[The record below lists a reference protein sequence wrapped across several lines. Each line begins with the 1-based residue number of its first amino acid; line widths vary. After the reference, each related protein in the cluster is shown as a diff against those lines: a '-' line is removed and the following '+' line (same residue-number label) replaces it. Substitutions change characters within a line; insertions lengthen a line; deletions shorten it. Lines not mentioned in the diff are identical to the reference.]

1 LGALDGQRQSIDR
14 RDAQSAF
21 ADARGEKIITRQNRA
36 ALKDKE
42 QPARSFAFRTAF

>member
-21 ADARGEKIITRQNRA
+21 ADARGEKIITRQNYA
-36 ALKDKE
+36 PPKDKE
-42 QPARSFAFRTAF
+42 HPTRSLAF